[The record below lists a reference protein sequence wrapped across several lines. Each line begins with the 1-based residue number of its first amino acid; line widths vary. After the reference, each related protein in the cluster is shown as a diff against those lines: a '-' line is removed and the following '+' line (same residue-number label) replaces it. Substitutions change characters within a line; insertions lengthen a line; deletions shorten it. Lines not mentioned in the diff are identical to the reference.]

1 MGEPVLRFKDSNNSN
16 YPDSIAVTLETF
28 CKFQQGVQVD
38 LGLQVNTN
46 TDGYLPFLRIENYTQ
61 KSSDF
66 RYIPEHL
73 SKNKIINK
81 DEIAIVRY
89 GATAGFIARG
99 LSGVLANNLFKLIV
113 DDSKILNDY
122 LFHYLRTNRVF
133 AFFQSE
139 MAGGAMP
146 ALSFAIVKNLKLN
159 IPSLSEQAKI
169 ADFLTALDDKIT
181 QLTQKHKLL
190 NQYKKGV
197 MQKIFSQEL
206 RFKDDDGQSFP
217 AWGSSTLE
225 DVSINYHQGIN
236 TSSDKVEY
244 VDGGIPIIQAK
255 HITGEYL
262 DFSDA
267 RGLNKSDYD
276 KYKKKFNP
284 KVNDLLISNIGT
296 LGKVVLIETEI
307 NFLIAWNIF
316 KVTLNTDRCYPKFI
330 KYFLK
335 KIASDG
341 FFDSI
346 KTGNATKFVNKSDM
360 LAIEILMPCLR
371 EQTKIA
377 KFLNAFDEKI
387 SAAQSQLALVK
398 QYKQGLLQQ
407 MFV

>member
-16 YPDSIAVTLETF
+16 YPDSIAVTLDTF

-61 KSSDF
+61 KSSEF

-113 DDSKILNDY
+113 DDSKISNDY

-169 ADFLTALDDKIT
+169 SDFLTALDDKIT
-181 QLTQKHKLL
+181 QLTQKHELL
-190 NQYKKGV
+190 NQYKKGL
-197 MQKIFSQEL
+197 MQQIFSQKL
-206 RFKDDDGQSFP
+206 QFKVSNFKDWKTQIIADIAEVIVGGTPSTANYDYWNDGDVPWISSGELNNGIIKAPVKYITQLGLKKSSAKLMPKNTTVLAMTGATLGRIGLLGFEACGNQSVAGFILNENYNSKFLFYSFLYNINKVFTLAAGGAQKGINKGSIESLEFSFP
-217 AWGSSTLE
+217 S
-225 DVSINYHQGIN
+225 
-236 TSSDKVEY
+236 
-244 VDGGIPIIQAK
+244 
-255 HITGEYL
+255 
-262 DFSDA
+262 
-267 RGLNKSDYD
+267 
-276 KYKKKFNP
+276 
-284 KVNDLLISNIGT
+284 
-296 LGKVVLIETEI
+296 
-307 NFLIAWNIF
+307 
-316 KVTLNTDRCYPKFI
+316 
-330 KYFLK
+330 LK
-335 KIASDG
+335 EQEKIAD
-341 FFDSI
+341 FL
-346 KTGNATKFVNKSDM
+346 T
-360 LAIEILMPCLR
+360 AI
-371 EQTKIA
+371 
-377 KFLNAFDEKI
+377 DEKI
-387 SAAQSQLALVK
+387 TSVQSQLELAK
-398 QYKQGLLQQ
+398 RYKQGLLQQ